1 MAEHEIKLVA
11 SLDTSGIN
19 TNTGTSGTTTNRTT
33 STGGSTTSTLGT
45 ALVGS
50 QLGSVG
56 NAISLQMSKAIKSF
70 IESLSKGINLINHQL
85 HRLSIPIYEI
95 AKEFNLVNRDINGMS
110 ESFGKFRDRYLSSLQ
125 TSIEVTDDFTKSLKE
140 LANSTNKAS
149 KEIKNS
155 FNSPSIGKSG
165 AYGITGLLGMK
176 IGSGGG
182 FGTMFGRIVGFE
194 AVMSAYS
201 NTRKLFDIT
210 DPQRKTTTGKIFDLM
225 EWLSPFS
232 KMLSEAEKAS
242 ELVKQSKQRLDEFNK
257 QMEHFNEVTRSA
269 HLEKYTMEQNKV
281 LEYLTSSELP
291 EYMKEHGDKL
301 KKLEKKYQDMNNT
314 LAKGA
319 VAPLAV
325 DKFQKEMQK
334 IADELK
340 IENQLFDTAAEKLK
354 KFNDEA
360 KILAEETEKL
370 NREFSNQKQ
379 YISDTRDSEKRASAR
394 REWSLMSMQDLL
406 IQKSSLNKIW
416 NSSKNQIGNIDDEIS
431 RLQKF
436 YDLQTTNKG
445 RQDIMDKINQQIQQR
460 GRLSGMRNESLGDL
474 DRINGLMKAFDE
486 ATKTI
491 QEKAQDLRNSEA
503 LSQWKEGLKYLNGS
517 EMTRQLKEAK
527 DRRAELYNSILLD
540 YEKAAG
546 TRNPE
551 SRKRLNDRI
560 EFQLKEMKG
569 LDNRISTLESKTKI
583 GFDSP
588 DEAMTDMGRMGMYM
602 SNAESV
608 LTDPKLQKLD
618 HISMTLW
625 KIERNT
631 QNQIVSRFL

>member
-1 MAEHEIKLVA
+1 MPMAELVREF
-11 SLDTSGIN
+11 N
-19 TNTGTSGTTTNRTT
+19 
-33 STGGSTTSTLGT
+33 
-45 ALVGS
+45 
-50 QLGSVG
+50 
-56 NAISLQMSKAIKSF
+56 KSHQY
-70 IESLSKGINLINHQL
+70 IKGINNTFGL
-85 HRLSIPIYEI
+85 Y
-95 AKEFNLVNRDINGMS
+95 NRNMMKNQ
-110 ESFGKFRDRYLSSLQ
+110 E
-125 TSIEVTDDFTKSLKE
+125 SIEKLGSDFSNSLKV
-140 LANSTNKAS
+140 LTSATTSASNSIQKAS
-149 KEIKNS
+149 LIAS
-155 FNSPSIGKSG
+155 AGQGKAS
-165 AYGITGLLGMK
+165 GITGLLGKK

-182 FGTMFGRIVGFE
+182 FGELFGRMVGAG

-201 NTRKLFDIT
+201 GTRQIFDIT
-210 DPQRKTTTGKIFDLM
+210 DPQRKTTAGKIFNVF
-225 EWLSPFS
+225 EWITGPFE
-232 KMLSEAEKAS
+232 KMAREAEKAN
-242 ELVKQSKQRLDEFNK
+242 ELVKESKQRLDEFNK
-257 QMEHFNEVTRSA
+257 QMEHFKEVTRSA
-269 HLEKYTMEQNKV
+269 QLEKYTMEQKKV
-281 LEYLTSSELP
+281 LEYITSSELP

-334 IADELK
+334 ISDELK
-340 IENQLFDTAAEKLK
+340 IENELFDTAAEKLK

-360 KILAEETEKL
+360 KRLSEETEKL
-370 NREFSNQKQ
+370 NREFDNQRQ
-379 YISDTRDSEKRASAR
+379 SISDTRDSEKRASER
-394 REWSLMSMQDLL
+394 REWSTMSMDKLFM
-406 IQKSSLNKIW
+406 QKYYLNQTW
-416 NSSKNQIGNIDDEIS
+416 NRSKNQIGYIDDEIS

-445 RQDIMDKINQQIQQR
+445 RQDIMDKINQQLQQR
-460 GRLSGMRNESLGDL
+460 GRLSGVRNEALGDL

-491 QEKAQDLRNSEA
+491 QEKAQDLRNSES

-527 DRRAELYNSILLD
+527 ERRAELYQSILND
-540 YEKAAG
+540 YEKAAS

-551 SRKRLNDRI
+551 SRRKLNDRI
-560 EFQLKEMKG
+560 ELQLKQMSG
-569 LDNRISTLESKTKI
+569 LDNRISELKSRTKI

-631 QNQIVSRFL
+631 QNQTVSRFL